1 MKAMPARII
10 NILLGVWL
18 FISAFAWSHTSAQF
32 TNAWLV
38 GLLVAGFAAAA
49 LRVEWARYVNTV
61 LAVWLFLSNWILA
74 TAAEAT
80 AWNNIIVAIAIF
92 VVSLVGPQ
100 PVRRTRARPA
110 RPARPR
116 HA

>member
-10 NILLGVWL
+10 NILLGAWL
-18 FISAFAWSHTSAQF
+18 FISAFAWGHTPAQF
-32 TNAWLV
+32 NNAWIV

-49 LRVEWARYVNTV
+49 TRVDWARYVNAI
-61 LAVWLFLSNWILA
+61 LAVWLFLSTWILA
-74 TAAEAT
+74 TTAAAT
-80 AWNNIIVAIAIF
+80 AWNNFIVAVAIF
-92 VVSLVGPQ
+92 LVSLIGGPQ
-100 PVRRTRARPA
+100 PVRRRGA